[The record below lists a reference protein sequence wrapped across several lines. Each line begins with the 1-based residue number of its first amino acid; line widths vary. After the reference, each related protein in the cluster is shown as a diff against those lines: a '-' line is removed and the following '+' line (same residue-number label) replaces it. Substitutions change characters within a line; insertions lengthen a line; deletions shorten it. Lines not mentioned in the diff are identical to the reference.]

1 MSSSKELNF
10 DIFIKNI
17 NLQQITN
24 EIVLLTKELIE
35 YDNKKNV
42 KVVATLGSLSK
53 VLNRLN
59 AIYSN
64 TELVSNNEKKNS
76 LTKLIVTHQE
86 LLNLQA
92 IFVDKDKTIEIILAK
107 SAAVL
112 TPFYPLFL
120 INEVFEAKQSKLN

>member
-1 MSSSKELNF
+1 MSSKELNF

-17 NLQQITN
+17 NLKQITN
-24 EIVLLTKELIE
+24 EIVLLTKALIE

-59 AIYSN
+59 TIYSN
-64 TELVSNNEKKNS
+64 TELVSNSEKKNS

-92 IFVDKDKTIEIILAK
+92 IFVDKDKTIETILAK

>member
-1 MSSSKELNF
+1 M
-10 DIFIKNI
+10 
-17 NLQQITN
+17 QQITS
-24 EIVLLTKELIE
+24 EIVLLTKALIE
-35 YDNKKNV
+35 YDNKKNI

-59 AIYSN
+59 AIYSK
-64 TELVSNNEKKNS
+64 TELVSNVDKKNT

-92 IFVDKDKTIEIILAK
+92 IFVDKDKTIETILAK